1 MLIKRTHLFLEVML
15 GLFVAYLLIMRL
27 FIIGLQSYPEQ
38 SLSVFEKITGWQV
51 ELSAID
57 LEQTWLGA
65 KFNLQGVSLSNEQID
80 LQADTVAGDI
90 NIFAPMIPVLSFGDS
105 LRFEQLSIRN
115 LQSQDKPVVANVPD
129 IAELSSAYHGAMDFL
144 RSQKFT
150 KRMWQKVSVDSLIMN
165 GFLNSETSV
174 IQIDR
179 LDLVK
184 ASQINLVAEFSV
196 RYKEAL
202 NFERFSTNLA
212 FTPNSWGGLSHGSVR
227 VISYQPLSVKRL
239 AGLLPAK
246 WAEVLPKGEV
256 LLDWQTDFKDSKVS
270 HSVMHLN
277 AQALDWRENNEVLPK
292 SVGLELSW
300 NPELDKALGK
310 NLANFHLTKVQ
321 LDNQFV
327 ETLSPIKLTVANE
340 KELVLSAEKFDIQ
353 PFKEMLR
360 VFVETRYLSDLLS
373 KAVELQVSDFAL
385 RLNWRTL
392 DVPMLK
398 MHLARLGIP
407 LTEFPG
413 VAAQDVT
420 LVKFDKQFRLET
432 TEPVWVLE
440 PKIYPLPMRVS
451 LPPAIQSHYVDQQY
465 DFDTFDFQLND
476 FDLNLKRF
484 SYHQGVWDIEASLA
498 VDKTEQLLPYLPHKL
513 MGASLNKWLD
523 DADIKGGKTAVNVV
537 YQSLPKEIVSEKEN
551 SLAEYLQ
558 GLRLHGAIEN
568 AHFEFNSKWPAIT
581 NTDLAFEFKEKRI
594 VFESP
599 AVGFA
604 GVSAPVKAKAV
615 ISDVTEDDIGLQVS
629 GSVSTSLT
637 ELAAFAKDT
646 PLPEKLGLQSYLR
659 QPEKLQGSAVLELS
673 RIWIPLFGHSQKDEQ
688 VSGRL
693 RLQNAQLNL
702 PELPE
707 LQGVNGTL
715 EFTERALSAKNIK
728 LNVYESPALLGI
740 ETDQKR
746 KQMVFDLAGE
756 SRYRSETYFSKPIPY
771 QLRFS
776 VPTDESG
783 RPVQFSGNVF
793 VNQAASRMPQPFSAK
808 DIVRPL
814 ELTGK
819 IEDQR
824 LYANVIS
831 RDIVQAD
838 FVWDL
843 DKEKFLKLQGYVGDM
858 VDAQRDWGGRDS
870 FIRGR
875 LTNFD
880 AFAWWTLWE
889 EAPDSGQ
896 ETNLLESVEWQNTEL
911 FVKTL
916 SYKEQQFNNA
926 RIVVQ
931 SLEKDLDKVTLQS
944 DEVDAAVLIP
954 EKGVIEVSADKLYL
968 KSKSENAFAQGSSDI
983 CPLETRD
990 VDYPELKFSARNV
1003 HFGEYSF
1010 DQLSFNVVPI
1020 EEGYEAK
1027 DLQAQMHN
1035 NAGQISGNYRF
1046 DQMKNLSAARLNLQS
1061 KNIVELLKTLG
1072 ISQGI
1077 KAKEAWLH
1085 SEVSWFGGVDCFSIK
1100 DLFGKMDFRL
1110 EDGVVQDVEPGFAR
1124 LLGLLSVDSLARRLR
1139 LKLDDVTNKGLVFDD
1154 IKGQGL
1160 LNESRLQLQSFK
1172 LSAPAAKVNMQ
1183 GDILLDEE
1191 RFDLRANVTPSVG
1204 SSLPTIAALA
1214 GMANPITALAFY
1226 TLMKVIPDIN
1236 ENLITY
1242 EYEITGPWKEPKIE
1256 LKDKASN
1263 K

>member
-27 FIIGLQSYPEQ
+27 FIIGLQSYPQQ
-38 SLSVFEKITGWQV
+38 SLSFFKNITGWQV
-51 ELSAID
+51 ELSTIE

-65 KFNLQGVSLSNEQID
+65 RFNLQGVSLSNQQFD
-80 LQADTVAGDI
+80 LQADKIVGDI

-105 LRFEQLSIRN
+105 LRFEQLSVRN
-115 LQSQDKPVVANVPD
+115 LQPQDEPVVANVPD
-129 IAELSSAYHGAMDFL
+129 IAELSSAYQGAMDFL

-165 GFLNSETSV
+165 GFLNSATSV

-239 AGLLPAK
+239 AALLPSK
-246 WAEVLPKGEV
+246 WVEVLPKGEV

-270 HSVMHLN
+270 HSVVHLN

-300 NPELDKALGK
+300 NPALDQVLGK

-451 LPPAIQSHYVDQQY
+451 LPPAVQSHYVDQQY
-465 DFDTFDFQLND
+465 DFDPFDFQLND
-476 FDLNLKRF
+476 FDLKLERF
-484 SYHQGVWDIEASLA
+484 RYQQGEWDIEASLT
-498 VDKTEQLLPYLPHKL
+498 VDEAEQILPYLPHKL
-513 MGASLNKWLD
+513 MGASLNKWLE
-523 DADIKGGKTAVNVV
+523 DADIKGGKTAVKVV
-537 YQSLPKEIVSEKEN
+537 YQSSPQEVDSAGQTP
-551 SLAEYLQ
+551 LAEYLK
-558 GLRLHGAIEN
+558 GLRLHGVIEN
-568 AHFEFNSKWPAIT
+568 AQFEFNSKWPAVA
-581 NTDLAFEFKEKRI
+581 NTDLTFEFKDNRI
-594 VFESP
+594 AFESK

-604 GVSAPVKAKAV
+604 GVSAPIKAKAV

-629 GSVSTSLT
+629 GTVSTSLT
-637 ELAAFAKDT
+637 EMAAFAKKT
-646 PLPEKLGLQSYLR
+646 PLPEKLGLQSYLQ
-659 QPEKLQGSAVLELS
+659 QPEKLQGAAALELK
-673 RIWIPLFGHSQKDEQ
+673 RIWIPLFGHGRKDEQ

-693 RLQNAQLNL
+693 HLKNARLDL
-702 PELPE
+702 PDLPE
-707 LQGVNGTL
+707 LQRVRGTL
-715 EFTERALSAKNIK
+715 EFSEKALSAKNVK
-728 LNVYESPALLGI
+728 LTVYESPAVLGI

-746 KQMVFDLAGE
+746 KQLVFDLAGE
-756 SRYRSETYFSKPIPY
+756 SQYRSEPYFSKPIPY

-793 VNQAASRMPQPFSAK
+793 VNQAESKMPQPFSTK
-808 DIVRPL
+808 DIIRPL
-814 ELTGK
+814 ELTGQ
-819 IEDQR
+819 IDDQ
-824 LYANVIS
+824 LLSANLIS

-838 FVWDL
+838 FIWSL

-870 FIRGR
+870 FVRGQ
-875 LTNFD
+875 LKSLD
-880 AFAWWTLWE
+880 AFAWWRLWE
-889 EAPDSGQ
+889 GIPDSGQ
-896 ETNLLESVEWQNTEL
+896 EKNPLDEIEWQNTEF
-911 FVKTL
+911 FVKAL
-916 SYKEQQFNNA
+916 NYKEQQFNNA
-926 RIVVQ
+926 RVVVQ
-931 SLEKDLDKVTLQS
+931 SLDANLDKITLQS

-954 EKGVIEVSADKLYL
+954 EEGVIEVTADKLYL

-983 CPLETRD
+983 CPLETSD
-990 VDYPELKFSARNV
+990 VDYPELKFNARNV
-1003 HFGEYSF
+1003 HFGEYLF
-1010 DQLSFNVVPI
+1010 DQLGFDVVPI
-1020 EEGYEAK
+1020 AEGYEAK
-1027 DLQAQMHN
+1027 NLQAQMHN

-1046 DQMKNLSAARLNLQS
+1046 DQVKNLSAARLNLQS

-1110 EDGVVQDVEPGFAR
+1110 EDGVVKDVEPGFAR

-1139 LKLDDVTNKGLVFDD
+1139 LQLDDVTNKGLVFDD

-1172 LSAPAAKVNMQ
+1172 LSAPAAKVDMQ

-1214 GMANPITALAFY
+1214 GMANPITALAVY

-1242 EYEITGPWKEPKIE
+1242 EYEISGPWKEPRIE
-1256 LKDKASN
+1256 LKEKAS
-1263 K
+1263 KK